1 MEWWEEKCKY
11 CVSDKYNLQVRM
23 LMVGTEAWVTR
34 WGQNKQH
41 PGTLLRRSTTESS
54 RLAPTLQPAS
64 ALPKMPQERSVLHK
78 QLQAHYGFLWCLS
91 CSGLS
96 INSTTNRASGPG
108 FSQFI
113 QQIFIEPLVSTVCQA
128 QGAFSCLWPPQAYDG
143 TPSTGQIS
151 GMSFAGG
158 FWPQWLLASCSQ
170 LGPKLLTGSH
180 QAP

>member
-1 MEWWEEKCKY
+1 
-11 CVSDKYNLQVRM
+11 M

-41 PGTLLRRSTTESS
+41 PGRLLRRSTTESS

-91 CSGLS
+91 CSCLS

-128 QGAFSCLWPPQAYDG
+128 QGAFSCLWPLQAYDG
-143 TPSTGQIS
+143 TPTGQIS
-151 GMSFAGG
+151 DMSF
-158 FWPQWLLASCSQ
+158 
-170 LGPKLLTGSH
+170 TGSFW
-180 QAP
+180 APVASGLMFTVTTQVAHWFSPSTLDVFRRSQKFSSWIGWWL